1 MRRHHFP
8 LGTRVGVFLDSRVPL
23 WTYVITA
30 LAAYL
35 LGSIPTGF
43 LVAKARGIDIRT
55 VGSGNIGATNVL
67 RILGK
72 PAGIAVLLADALKGW
87 LAVVLVTRGI
97 IAAFGTPAT
106 ASEEDPQRIV
116 AALCAILGHN
126 FTCWLR
132 FKGGKGIATTA
143 GVLTALVPWALAIIL
158 SVWIVLFAVTRI
170 VSVAS
175 LAAAATLPF
184 ASFLT
189 TKNWKLTLV
198 TGAMGALAIY
208 KHRSNI
214 QRLLAGTEPRMGRG
228 QKAGEAAE

>member
-1 MRRHHFP
+1 MA
-8 LGTRVGVFLDSRVPL
+8 L
-23 WTYVITA
+23 WTYAITA

-43 LVAKARGIDIRT
+43 LVGKARGIDIRT

-72 PAGIAVLLADALKGW
+72 PAGIVVLLADALKGW

-97 IAAFGTPAT
+97 GTAFGEQAT
-106 ASEEDPQRIV
+106 TNERDAQMMV

-126 FTCWLR
+126 YTCWLR

-143 GVLTALVPWALAIIL
+143 GVLTALVPWALVIIVSL
-158 SVWIVLFAVTRI
+158 WIVLLAVTRI
-170 VSVAS
+170 VSVGSIAAS
-175 LAAAATLPF
+175 FTLPF

-208 KHRSNI
+208 KHRANI
-214 QRLLAGTEPRMGRG
+214 QRLLDGTEPRIG
-228 QKAGEAAE
+228 QRPGEDAE